1 VLRLHSKVY
10 APRKRSVGRGAE
22 ESGLPLLVLG
32 SNVSRS
38 ASERNAAVCT
48 GEFKVL
54 LCQEVVKA
62 RVLPARQQFEI
73 LEVVVRTYIVL
84 VVDDEPS
91 GYEGACVLPVHEVVF
106 ENPTARLVARAGVF
120 SGSTDEAVG
129 RSHTGT
135 YPRLLALQRAFSLLR
150 KHIN

>member
-1 VLRLHSKVY
+1 MLRLRSKVY
-10 APRKRSVGRGAE
+10 APRKRGMGRSAE

-38 ASERNAAVCT
+38 ASERDAAVCASEVK
-48 GEFKVL
+48 GL

-62 RVLPARQQFEI
+62 RVFPAGQQFEV
-73 LEVVVRTYIVL
+73 LEVVVRTYVVL
-84 VVDDEPS
+84 VVDDKP
-91 GYEGACVLPVHEVVF
+91 GGHEGACVPPVHEVVF

-135 YPRLLALQRAFSLLR
+135 YPRLLALQRGVLPVA
-150 KHIN
+150 